1 MCAALG
7 WGRHK
12 GSAPGVIRQWA
23 RRESSWYITVRL
35 ATVWDWVAERPSSF
49 MGITDSAQVIPTWV
63 MLSQRERERR
73 EEKEWDCFCHKK
85 RDAEGIYC
93 IRMDIRIVY
102 KVRNSNKNMK
112 RKKFFLVFRKG
123 FNGVSFFKC
132 QCCLRLSK
140 SYCGQIKT
148 DANETV
154 VDTVNTK
161 W

>member
-1 MCAALG
+1 MTYLSKRPISVTDKDTQMHENSQAPLQNLCGIIFIDSSHLKTALSMCVCVCTALG

-73 EEKEWDCFCHKK
+73 EEKNEIVFVMKK
-85 RDAEGIYC
+85 EMLKASTASGWTAE
-93 IRMDIRIVY
+93 
-102 KVRNSNKNMK
+102 
-112 RKKFFLVFRKG
+112 
-123 FNGVSFFKC
+123 
-132 QCCLRLSK
+132 
-140 SYCGQIKT
+140 
-148 DANETV
+148 
-154 VDTVNTK
+154 
-161 W
+161 